1 MMGLE
6 DEISF
11 SALQICRG
19 KLLNFQGVSSSIRG
33 SLKRTVYSPVGPGF
47 LNHQQYQPLRSLPK
61 ELRTLLR
68 VVVDHFEALR
78 CSVVQIDLRKYFEDF
93 GSIPKESYGM
103 KSECSGQPPN
113 QLKTKIDTALSFMAD
128 TGKVLFPSFCGT
140 EAFQLKLRHIGS
152 KCGCAILP

>member
-1 MMGLE
+1 MRYTPRSLAARPWKMMGLE

-47 LNHQQYQPLRSLPK
+47 LNHQQYQPIRSLPK

-68 VVVDHFEALR
+68 VVVDHFEALVVR
-78 CSVVQIDLRKYFEDF
+78 LSRLIWGNISKTSVQFRRKAMAWNRNVLANHQINWRPR
-93 GSIPKESYGM
+93 S
-103 KSECSGQPPN
+103 
-113 QLKTKIDTALSFMAD
+113 
-128 TGKVLFPSFCGT
+128 
-140 EAFQLKLRHIGS
+140 
-152 KCGCAILP
+152 ILPWALWLILERSCSHPFVALKHFS